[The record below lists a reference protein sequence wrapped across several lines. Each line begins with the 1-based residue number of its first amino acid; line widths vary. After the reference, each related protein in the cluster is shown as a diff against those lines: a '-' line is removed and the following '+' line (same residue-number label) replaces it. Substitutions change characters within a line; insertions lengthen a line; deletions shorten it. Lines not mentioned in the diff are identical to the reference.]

1 MNRNIIDVK
10 ADIKELKDQ
19 IRSLIGAGQLEKRE
33 LTEEENEQIKELREK
48 IDEKKE
54 ELAEKEK
61 ELEDEKNKEEIKPE
75 KEEEKSKRNKSNHN
89 IMNNTF
95 KIVDVIRAKVDNTE
109 MSEATR
115 NAINNVTKEMRNQGL
130 DVNGVAIPFELRE
143 ATDLQG
149 PITGNE
155 LNATISDTQGKVT
168 IHKDYQNI
176 LAPVFN
182 ANVLNEFDTLVGLK
196 GNVEIP
202 RYSGVGAGWKGE
214 LKKADE
220 TTMAMNAIQAS
231 PKRLTSYIV
240 LSKQL
245 LMQSD
250 YNVEAFVR
258 EQLVGAITRTLQK
271 TVLGDEA
278 ASEVKPAGLF
288 YGAESLE
295 GAIDFATLVDIEKE
309 AEEANVNSNLGYVI
323 NPGIKASLRTTL
335 KSNVAGSQYLYENN
349 EVLGQ
354 HTVVTNDAKGIL
366 YGDLK
371 SIVLCSWGS
380 GVDMVVDPY
389 TLADYDAIKITVNS
403 YWDIV
408 NRAPLTGEGVSGA
421 TAVKTI
427 YAYKE
432 AAAVSGVSGAVSGA
446 VSGVSG
452 SQG

>member
-1 MNRNIIDVK
+1 MERNIIDVK

-19 IRSLIGAGQLEKRE
+19 IRSIIGAGQLEKRE
-33 LTEEENEQIKELREK
+33 LTDEENEKIKELREK
-48 IDEKKE
+48 IEEDKKE
-54 ELAEKEK
+54 IEDKEAEVDKE
-61 ELEDEKNKEEIKPE
+61 DGKEEIKPE
-75 KEEEKSKRNKSNHN
+75 KEEEKSKRNKSDHN
-89 IMNNTF
+89 IMKNTF
-95 KIVDVIRAKVDNTE
+95 KIVDVIRAKVNGNE

-115 NAINNVTKEMRNQGL
+115 SAINNVSKEMREQGL
-130 DVNGVAIPFELRE
+130 DVNGLAIPFELRE
-143 ATDLQG
+143 ATNLQG

-155 LNATISDTQGKVT
+155 LNATITETQGKVT
-168 IHKDYQNI
+168 IHKEYQNI
-176 LAPVFN
+176 LAPIFN
-182 ANVLNEFDTLVGLK
+182 ANVLSEFDSLVGLK

-202 RYSGVGAGWKGE
+202 RYGGVGAGWKGE

-220 TTMAMNAIQAS
+220 TTMAMNAIEAK

-250 YNVEAFVR
+250 YNVEGFVR
-258 EQLVGAITRTLQK
+258 EQLVNAITRTLQK

-278 ASEVKPAGLF
+278 ATEVKPAGLF
-288 YGAESLE
+288 YGAESLTE
-295 GAIDFATLVDIEKE
+295 DIDFAKLVDIEKQ
-309 AEEANVNSNLGYVI
+309 AEETNVNSNLGYVI
-323 NPGIKASLRTTL
+323 NPAIKADLRTTL

-349 EVLGQ
+349 EILGQ

-380 GVDMVVDPY
+380 GIDMVIDPY
-389 TLADYDAIKITVNS
+389 TLADYDAVKITVNS

-408 NRAPLTGEGVSGA
+408 NRAPLTGEGLAA
-421 TAVKTI
+421 TGVKTI

-432 AAAVSGVSGAVSGA
+432 AAPVSGAVSGS
-446 VSGVSG
+446 VSGTAG
-452 SQG
+452 

>member
-1 MNRNIIDVK
+1 MERNIIDVK

-19 IRSLIGAGQLEKRE
+19 IRSIIGAGQLEKRE
-33 LTEEENEQIKELREK
+33 LTDEENEKIKELREK
-48 IDEKKE
+48 IEEDKKE
-54 ELAEKEK
+54 IEDKEAEEEKE
-61 ELEDEKNKEEIKPE
+61 EEKEEIKPE
-75 KEEEKSKRNKSNHN
+75 KEEEKSKRNKSDHN
-89 IMNNTF
+89 IMKNTF
-95 KIVDVIRAKVDNTE
+95 KIVDVIRAKVNGNE

-115 NAINNVTKEMRNQGL
+115 SAINNVSKEMREQGL
-130 DVNGVAIPFELRE
+130 DVNGLAIPFELRQ
-143 ATDLQG
+143 ADTLQG

-155 LNATISDTQGKVT
+155 LNATITETQGKVT
-168 IHKDYQNI
+168 IHEDYQNI
-176 LAPVFN
+176 LAPIFN
-182 ANVLNEFDTLVGLK
+182 ANVLSEFDSLVGLK

-202 RYSGVGAGWKGE
+202 RYGGVGAGWKGE

-220 TTMAMNAIQAS
+220 TTMAMNAIEAK

-258 EQLVGAITRTLQK
+258 EQLVNAITRTLQK

-278 ASEVKPAGLF
+278 ATEVKPAGLF
-288 YGAESLE
+288 YGADSLTE
-295 GAIDFATLVDIEKE
+295 DIDFAKLVDIEKQ

-323 NPGIKASLRTTL
+323 NPAIKADLRTTL

-349 EVLGQ
+349 EILGQ

-380 GVDMVVDPY
+380 GIDMVIDPY
-389 TLADYDAIKITVNS
+389 TLADYDAVKITVNS

-432 AAAVSGVSGAVSGA
+432 ASTVSGAVSGTNP
-446 VSGVSG
+446 
-452 SQG
+452 

>member
-1 MNRNIIDVK
+1 MERNIIDVK

-19 IRSLIGAGQLEKRE
+19 IRSIIGAGQLEKRE
-33 LTEEENEQIKELREK
+33 LTDEENEKIKELREK
-48 IDEKKE
+48 IEEDKKE
-54 ELAEKEK
+54 IEDKEAEVEKE
-61 ELEDEKNKEEIKPE
+61 EGKEEIKPE
-75 KEEEKSKRNKSNHN
+75 KEEEKSKRNKSDHN
-89 IMNNTF
+89 IMKNTF
-95 KIVDVIRAKVDNTE
+95 KIVDVIRAKVNGNE

-115 NAINNVTKEMRNQGL
+115 SAINNVSKEMREQGL
-130 DVNGVAIPFELRE
+130 DVNGLAIPFELRQ
-143 ATDLQG
+143 ADTLQG

-155 LNATISDTQGKVT
+155 LNATITETQGKVT
-168 IHKDYQNI
+168 IHEDYQNI
-176 LAPVFN
+176 LAPIFN
-182 ANVLNEFDTLVGLK
+182 ANVLSEFDSLVGLK

-202 RYSGVGAGWKGE
+202 RYGGVGAGWKGE

-220 TTMAMNAIQAS
+220 TTMAMNAIEAK

-258 EQLVGAITRTLQK
+258 EQLVNAITRTLQK

-278 ASEVKPAGLF
+278 ATEVKPAGLF
-288 YGAESLE
+288 YGADSLTE
-295 GAIDFATLVDIEKE
+295 DIDFAKLVDIEKQ

-323 NPGIKASLRTTL
+323 NPAIKADLRTTL

-349 EVLGQ
+349 EILGQ

-380 GVDMVVDPY
+380 GIDMVIDPY
-389 TLADYDAIKITVNS
+389 TLADYDAVKITVNS

-432 AAAVSGVSGAVSGA
+432 ASTVSGAVSGTNP
-446 VSGVSG
+446 
-452 SQG
+452 